1 MNFHTKALSHI
12 DAAKEALARNPANTD
27 AWKHLRNELHCALEA
42 VTLAQHEIVETAP
55 PEPPEMKPDFESHP
69 TVETAV
75 EMPSEIPSEIQ
86 QHREPEIET
95 EREAEPGKSI
105 AEALSDQRIASI
117 QNTLSINDRVRFAGD
132 LCDGD
137 VKALLI
143 LCSELEQMTSYALAM
158 EHLDK
163 QVTPGIDWED
173 EEGAPFEF
181 LQRLRRLFA

>member
-12 DAAKEALARNPANTD
+12 DAAKEALARNPANAD

-55 PEPPEMKPDFESHP
+55 PDPPEMKPDFESHP
-69 TVETAV
+69 TVETEV

-86 QHREPEIET
+86 QHRETEIET
-95 EREAEPGKSI
+95 EREADPGKSL

-132 LCDGD
+132 LSDGD

-143 LCSELEQMTSYALAM
+143 LCGELEQMTSFALAM
-158 EHLDK
+158 EHLNK
-163 QVTPGIDWED
+163 QVNPGIDWED